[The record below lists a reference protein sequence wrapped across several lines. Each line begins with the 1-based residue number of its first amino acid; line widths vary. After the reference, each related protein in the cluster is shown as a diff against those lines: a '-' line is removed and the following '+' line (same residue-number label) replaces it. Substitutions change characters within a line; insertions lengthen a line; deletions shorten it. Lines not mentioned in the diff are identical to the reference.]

1 MKLLWIL
8 VFALCFKHTITLKL
22 QVKVAMKAG
31 NKSEEVKKNWR
42 NFIISVSAVNT
53 RLALQLKNIACGSES
68 VTFLAM
74 QRKNVYGSIH
84 LQVRTWFQA
93 KIFVLMFQNYVL
105 KNVAEISGQKFWP
118 AYELT
123 PRVAKLKS
131 FFVFIV
137 IFLILC
143 LFFSLSTREIRETLD
158 GVIQAAPSG
167 ANMKGV
173 KILAAVTEK
182 AVQAWMPWTTLLNI
196 RLKKTL
202 KLKDNLKN
210 LDNRN

>member
-1 MKLLWIL
+1 
-8 VFALCFKHTITLKL
+8 
-22 QVKVAMKAG
+22 
-31 NKSEEVKKNWR
+31 
-42 NFIISVSAVNT
+42 
-53 RLALQLKNIACGSES
+53 
-68 VTFLAM
+68 
-74 QRKNVYGSIH
+74 
-84 LQVRTWFQA
+84 
-93 KIFVLMFQNYVL
+93 MFQNSVL
-105 KNVAEISGQKFWP
+105 KNVAEISGQKFWPEKEPKISGQNFWPTIKFWP

-182 AVQAWMPWTTLLNI
+182 AVQA
-196 RLKKTL
+196 
-202 KLKDNLKN
+202 
-210 LDNRN
+210 